1 MNLKITESSLRA
13 NIVNIEN
20 NACEVSLRLGL
31 PVDLPLITDYVVTSS
46 VYHNYGWG
54 NENRTSVGIVSQF
67 NYTRC
72 ILQPGRYYYFYIQAI
87 ASLTDPDETFYV
99 NSNYWYI
106 IIGMLYF
113 MFLFIYIFISIF
125 IYFFLYF
132 YILNFSIT
140 YSICLKRVYVS
151 SIYQTKT
158 KCIIS

>member
-1 MNLKITESSLRA
+1 MKLILLVLVISSLQLYMNLKITESSLRA
-13 NIVNIEN
+13 YIVNIEN
-20 NACEVSLRLGL
+20 NACEVSLRLGH
-31 PVDLPLITDYVVTSS
+31 PVDLPLITDYVVISS
-46 VYHNYGWG
+46 VYHNYGWS

-99 NSNYWYI
+99 NSNSWYLI
-106 IIGMLYF
+106 TGMLYF
-113 MFLFIYIFISIF
+113 IF
-125 IYFFLYF
+125 
-132 YILNFSIT
+132 LNFSTT
-140 YSICLKRVYVS
+140 YSICLKRVYLS